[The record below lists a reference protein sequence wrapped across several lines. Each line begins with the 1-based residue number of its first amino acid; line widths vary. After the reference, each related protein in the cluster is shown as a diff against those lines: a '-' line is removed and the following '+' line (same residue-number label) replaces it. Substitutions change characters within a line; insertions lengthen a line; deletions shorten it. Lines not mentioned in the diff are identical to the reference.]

1 MSLKNLRY
9 ILKNSMGIITCI
21 WYKNGIYLSM
31 LDGNKWGPPFLISD
45 SAVADF
51 SALIDSDDNI
61 STCYVDYMDRLIYM
75 PVGEEKRACS
85 ASRKPYLRKFTIQ
98 CKNGWSRRKIH
109 IFYIVN
115 HNRRQLLTYQRLE
128 GTAYTMPE
136 VEGVIVRDAKNYA
149 VCSDGYTVH
158 IFL

>member
-1 MSLKNLRY
+1 M
-9 ILKNSMGIITCI
+9 
-21 WYKNGIYLSM
+21 
-31 LDGNKWGPPFLISD
+31 
-45 SAVADF
+45 AVAD
-51 SALIDSDDNI
+51 
-61 STCYVDYMDRLIYM
+61 
-75 PVGEEKRACS
+75 G
-85 ASRKPYLRKFTIQ
+85 
-98 CKNGWSRRKIH
+98 KIH

-158 IFL
+158 IFFVTNIQNVNLLVTEVYLTAKFQTCHYTFI